1 MNNDRCKCQQVASD
15 SRLHIIQLI
24 TIIVSEEMF
33 DALFLTNACFKFH
46 LGNKQLVYQR
56 KREMVTNKI
65 FKNDSCEVYVF
76 FSIYFFQGNS
86 LWEWL
91 SLIKVTWW
99 HSTAIICRGK
109 QKVLHSHS
117 RSSKVLTCKSY
128 VFHL

>member
-65 FKNDSCEVYVF
+65 LKMTLVRFMF
-76 FSIYFFQGNS
+76 FSVYTFFRV
-86 LWEWL
+86 
-91 SLIKVTWW
+91 I
-99 HSTAIICRGK
+99 HSENDY
-109 QKVLHSHS
+109 L
-117 RSSKVLTCKSY
+117 
-128 VFHL
+128 